1 MTELVFLKLGGSLI
15 TDKRRPGV
23 FRRRLTRRLAR
34 EVREALKNR
43 PDLQLVLG
51 HGAGSFGHIVA
62 HKYHVQTGVTN
73 WMGYAETSA
82 MANHLNRLVA
92 GIFLT
97 EGVPVVSVQPS
108 ASAQATAGRLVSMA
122 EWPVEELLRHGLVPL
137 VYGDVALDTEWG
149 TTIISTEMIFAYLA
163 RALHPS
169 RIILAGEVNGV
180 FTSDPNK
187 DPRAQPI
194 PEISRANAAQ
204 VIQVLSGSHGVDVT
218 GGMASK
224 VMLMLALV
232 RELGDLRV
240 ALLSGIHPGRVR
252 AALLGEPVRG
262 TVIHP

>member
-1 MTELVFLKLGGSLI
+1 MTELIFLKLGGSLI

-43 PDLQLVLG
+43 SDLQLVLG
-51 HGAGSFGHIVA
+51 HGAGSFGHAVA
-62 HKYHVQTGVTN
+62 HKYHVQRGVAD

-82 MANHLNRLVA
+82 AANKLNRLVA
-92 GIFLT
+92 EVFLT

-108 ASAQATAGRLVSMA
+108 ASAQAMAGRLVCMA
-122 EWPVEELLRHGLVPL
+122 EWPVEELLRHELVPL

-149 TTIISTEMIFAYLA
+149 STIISTEMIFAYLA

-169 RIILAGEVNGV
+169 RIVLAGEVSGV
-180 FTSDPNK
+180 FTSDPKK
-187 DPRAQPI
+187 DPCAQLI
-194 PEISRANAAQ
+194 PEVSRANAAQ
-204 VIQVLSGSHGVDVT
+204 VITMLSGSHGVDVT

-224 VMLMLALV
+224 VMIMLALV

-240 ALLSGIHPGRVR
+240 SIISGIRPGHVR
-252 AALLGEPVRG
+252 AALQGEPVHG